1 RHFQELAD
9 FGMPEAQARLAK
21 QYMWGKGVP
30 KDRERALSLLVAAEA
45 AQRGNQYAQDIARVE
60 VMVATESLYGRSGAY
75 SRDEALHLIRHRAD
89 AGDAEAQFELARAYE
104 KGIGVSQ
111 NGALASKYYQKA
123 TDQGHAKA
131 AYY

>member
-1 RHFQELAD
+1 
-9 FGMPEAQARLAK
+9 
-21 QYMWGKGVP
+21 
-30 KDRERALSLLVAAEA
+30 
-45 AQRGNQYAQDIARVE
+45 
-60 VMVATESLYGRSGAY
+60 TESLYGRSGAY

-131 AYY
+131 AYYRGDLYAKGKLVPMDKALAKQLYEISAQNGYDRARKKLAVASN